1 MGMAASQ
8 SRFLALTAR
17 KSNTEFQGQQVNQ
30 QRTVLSNESSNLYNE
45 MLNLK
50 VPTPP
55 SSNDY
60 YNMTYS
66 FTDNNA
72 RKIVFEDYSIL
83 GKKATVS
90 YSEPSWVLK
99 SGSTISSLAGLKNLK
114 SIDHSV
120 WGDTKNADYANL
132 RTAITN
138 LGNDAWSAKDKIWTY
153 EGGDGQTYY
162 LNNEQYVSL
171 QAGSYMAVPKT
182 VSEGT
187 VETTKE
193 INDVEFKYDNSTGRL
208 TSVTFGQHGG
218 SLIPAGE
225 YKLNFSKVDDDD
237 AYDDA
242 MNEYEYQKAYMIK
255 KLKILTQ
262 EQKKFKQ
269 KIKILNLNLNNL
281 ILNKVPFKQNWK
293 LFKKLLTKTLKIHL
307 RLLDKKLNNKPCFTP
322 DLIGLFI
329 FKK

>member
-17 KSNTEFQGQQVNQ
+17 KANTEFQGQQVNQ

-242 MNEYEYQKAYMIK
+242 MNEYEYQKALYDKKIEDINARTEK
-255 KLKILTQ
+255 VQAKDKNLELKLKQLDT
-262 EQKKFKQ
+262 EQSAIQTELEAVQKVIDKNVEDTFKT
-269 KIKILNLNLNNL
+269 
-281 ILNKVPFKQNWK
+281 F
-293 LFKKLLTKTLKIHL
+293 
-307 RLLDKKLNNKPCFTP
+307 
-322 DLIGLFI
+322 G
-329 FKK
+329 